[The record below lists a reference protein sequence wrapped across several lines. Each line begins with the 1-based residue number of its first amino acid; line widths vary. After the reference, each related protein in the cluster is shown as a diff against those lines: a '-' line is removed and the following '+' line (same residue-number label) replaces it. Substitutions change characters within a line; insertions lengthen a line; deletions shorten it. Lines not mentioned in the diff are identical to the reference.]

1 MSEQDDTPPSGLG
14 RRDSQNAW
22 ARVEA
27 KLDVYIAGMSGWRD
41 GVDRRLADHD
51 AMHRQTAQTMAD
63 VQLKQAAQSAVD
75 TVQAAEKAAEK
86 APKVS
91 PWTVAA
97 VIVAGLAIVSNIIL
111 ALALRAG

>member
-14 RRDSQNAW
+14 RRESQNAW

-51 AMHRQTAQTMAD
+51 AMHRQTAQTLAD
-63 VQLKQAAQSAVD
+63 VQLKQAAQAAVD
-75 TVQAAEKAAEK
+75 LREVADKP
-86 APKVS
+86 PKVS
-91 PWTVAA
+91 GWTVTA
-97 VIVAGLAIVSNIIL
+97 VVVACLAIASNIIL
-111 ALALRAG
+111 ALALRL

>member
-14 RRDSQNAW
+14 RRESQNAW

-51 AMHRQTAQTMAD
+51 AMHSQTSQTMTD
-63 VQLKQAAQSAVD
+63 IQLKQSAQTAVD
-75 TVQAAEKAAEK
+75 VVQAADRPA
-86 APKVS
+86 KVS
-91 PWTVAA
+91 GWTIAA
-97 VIVAGLAIVSNIIL
+97 VLVAGLSSVSTIIL
-111 ALALRAG
+111 ALALRAS